1 MCDYL
6 LSSSSCYR
14 STLCSFGS
22 YRTLAFAISRAFE
35 VILTMT
41 GLDANELLDDK
52 ITRCKDLILIKE
64 ELTSLGLDTRGVVA
78 ALARIFEVNSNS
90 FCFSKIS
97 LTVMKP
103 PGVTGSP
110 NDAVGNDNSVLVSN
124 NAEIADVEKFAQALF
139 NEKNSVLPSS
149 LERKVS
155 QKFALPK
162 IPIPKPAEVRL
173 PQPSEKAGKKASVI
187 LGISSSDEA
196 SCSDGD
202 SSSDEGSSSSC
213 KSENA
218 TNDSLPRPRFA
229 MTPALSQ
236 KINSSQRSFGPRRQI
251 ISEYFLKTVYIR
263 GSKYISNPDGLK
275 YSIRFDEQSKTWFVQ
290 EQATFGTFNC
300 RILAA
305 LPPTW
310 FFKVFRTKASGRVWF
325 QSYNPSTDIRME
337 LLSSKLAMDFLRN
350 LRTLSVF
357 TTRIASG

>member
-1 MCDYL
+1 
-6 LSSSSCYR
+6 
-14 STLCSFGS
+14 
-22 YRTLAFAISRAFE
+22 
-35 VILTMT
+35 MT

-64 ELTSLGLDTRGVVA
+64 ELTAIGLDTRGVVA
-78 ALARIFEVNSNS
+78 ALARIFEVNSIS
-90 FCFSKIS
+90 FRFSKIS
-97 LTVMKP
+97 LTVMKL

-110 NDAVGNDNSVLVSN
+110 NDAVGNDNSVLISN
-124 NAEIADVEKFAQALF
+124 NAAIADVENFAPALF

-149 LERKVS
+149 LKTAPQETQNIAAAQTLEVIPLETLTFDLTDSGKVS
-155 QKFALPK
+155 QKFAMPK

-229 MTPALSQ
+229 MIPALRQ
-236 KINSSQRSFGPRRQI
+236 KINSSQRSSGPRRQI
-251 ISEYFLKTVYIR
+251 FSEYFLKTVYIR

-290 EQATFGTFNC
+290 EQANYGTFNC

-305 LPPTW
+305 LPPAW

-357 TTRIASG
+357 TTRVASG